1 MPIPV
6 DLDATVPVLVFKPS
20 RNVIQ
25 HSTLGIIRSLGRLG
39 VPVYACVEDRFA
51 PAAMSRYLTRAFV
64 WDTGGL
70 NTEQL
75 LTGMAAIGERLGP
88 PTASA
93 SLQYSTPTFLAHHP
107 DRPPPGF

>member
-39 VPVYACVEDRFA
+39 VPVYACAEDRFA
-51 PAAMSRYLTRAFV
+51 PAALSRYLTRAFV
-64 WDTGGL
+64 WDTCGL
-70 NTEQL
+70 NTERL
-75 LTGMAAIGERLGP
+75 LNGMAALGERAGVSAGLVSSQD
-88 PTASA
+88 ASA
-93 SLQYSTPTFLAHHP
+93 PFAAEPCRALFE
-107 DRPPPGF
+107 

>member
-75 LTGMAAIGERLGP
+75 LTGMAAIRERLGS
-88 PTASA
+88 PTLLLPSPASA
-93 SLQYSTPTFLAHHP
+93 HP
-107 DRPPPGF
+107 PSPRP